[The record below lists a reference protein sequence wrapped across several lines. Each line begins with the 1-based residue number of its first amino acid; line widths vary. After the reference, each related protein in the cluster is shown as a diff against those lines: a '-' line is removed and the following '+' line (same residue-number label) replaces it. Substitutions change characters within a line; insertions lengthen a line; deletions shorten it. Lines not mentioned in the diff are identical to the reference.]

1 MRLRTRPGRRAA
13 ATVAAVPF
21 LALTLVGCAHADQ
34 GSNEDPQQVDA
45 TTAPEVGA
53 CRMLT
58 PGDVELPS
66 NATRT
71 VPCTEPHTAETF
83 LVDEL
88 PDDLVDDD
96 YDDPALGAF
105 AYQSCG
111 KAFMAF
117 TGGDDSQVMRAVVS
131 WAWFRPSQ
139 SAWDSGARWYRCDI
153 VGGGPQSAS
162 YVLLPDDASQLLY
175 GRPEDDWLACATGD
189 KFAGSTKVPCSE
201 KHDWRAVTTI
211 KLGEPPDPYPGDK
224 VAQTKTRDYCSDSV
238 GAWLGYP
245 VEYDFAYTWF
255 HQAEWEAG
263 NRRSVCWARTDQ

>member
-1 MRLRTRPGRRAA
+1 VRFRTRVRTRVAATAA
-13 ATVAAVPF
+13 ALPAVL
-21 LALTLVGCAHADQ
+21 LALAGCGHVDQ

-45 TTAPEVGA
+45 TAAPEVGA
-53 CRMLT
+53 CRMIT

-66 NATRT
+66 NATKT

-88 PDDLVDDD
+88 PDDLVKSD
-96 YDDPALGAF
+96 YEDPALGAF
-105 AYQSCG
+105 AYETCS
-111 KAFMAF
+111 KAFMTF

-131 WAWFRPSQ
+131 WAWFRPSRP
-139 SAWDSGARWYRCDI
+139 AWEAGARWYRCDI

-162 YVLLPDDASQLLY
+162 YVLLPDDSSQLLY
-175 GRPEDDWLACATGD
+175 GRPTDEWLACATGD
-189 KFAGSTKVPCSE
+189 KFSGSTKVPCSA

-211 KLGEPPDPYPGDK
+211 KLGEPDDPYPGDK
-224 VAQTKTRDYCSDSV
+224 VSETKTRDYCSDSV

-255 HQAEWEAG
+255 HEAEWEAG